1 MTDPITRARKRRLSM
16 LCLILGLGLVLLW
29 GGLKLYRV
37 VRPARSLL
45 SRLEEAQALAGSA
58 GQVGWQSLDAAWLGE
73 MVHGTRADYLA
84 LKAEAEPWLWLT
96 AAAGWVPVYGPDL
109 VIVPQLVE
117 MGDAGTEAAVLL
129 ADGLLPI
136 MESLQGSAPS
146 INAVVIE
153 LANAQPELVAAAIEL
168 DQIAVTRSDI
178 PAGPYSPLV
187 EKLLSLLDEY
197 LPLAQTG
204 LGWAQVVPEVMGL
217 NEPRTYLVIAQ
228 NEDEV
233 RPTGGF
239 ISSVGLLTVS
249 GGELSDLAFE
259 DSYLVDDWKNNPYP
273 ELPVPFQQIMGDG
286 IWLFR
291 DANWSPDWPTSARQA
306 ISLYQIG
313 RDAQIDGVVAVNQ
326 RAVQMLVGLLEPLDV
341 GESSDPVTAGN
352 VLEFMR
358 EAYFHPAEGAPDEW
372 AWYRKAF
379 IGALAAT
386 MQEKLLAD
394 LGSIDLVALLGTVRA
409 VLDQKH
415 VLIYFPEPGLQAAVR
430 DSGWGGALRN
440 SPGDFLMVVDANMGF
455 NKVAPSILQQI
466 EYRVSL
472 ADPAVPEAQVRLT
485 YTHLGA
491 PRDQECDHQP
501 YYDESVTSY
510 HDLLDR
516 CYWDYVRVYPPPGAT
531 PLTGSR
537 HPLPGRYLTSG
548 RDWSG
553 EMVVEHEFAGRLSLA
568 NFLLLGWGESQ
579 TVQFSYRLPPSVI
592 TSSGEGLYRYQLLVQ
607 KQPGTIGTP
616 LLVVVQLPPGADLVA
631 AAPPVIQSGDEVVY
645 EVDLVTD
652 QELAIEWA
660 MKKMRK

>member
-1 MTDPITRARKRRLSM
+1 MTDSTTPARKRRLS
-16 LCLILGLGLVLLW
+16 LLFLTVGLGLVLLW
-29 GGLKLYRV
+29 VGLKLYRV
-37 VRPARSLL
+37 ARPARSLL
-45 SRLEEAQALAGSA
+45 SRFEEAQLLAESA
-58 GQVGWQSLDAAWLGE
+58 GEVGWQSLDAEWLGE
-73 MVHGTRADYLA
+73 MVHGTRADYLV
-84 LKAEAEPWLWLT
+84 LKEEAEPWLWLA
-96 AAAGWVPVYGPDL
+96 AAAGWLPVYGPDL

-129 ADGLLPI
+129 ADGLFPI
-136 MESLQGSAPS
+136 METLQGSAPS
-146 INAVVIE
+146 INAMVIALADARSE
-153 LANAQPELVAAAIEL
+153 LAAAAMQL

-187 EKLLSLLDEY
+187 ERLLSMLDDY

-204 LGWAQVVPEVMGL
+204 LGWAQVMPEVMGL

-239 ISSVGLLTVS
+239 ISSAGLLTVS

-259 DSYLVDDWKNNPYP
+259 DSYLVDDWRNNPYP

-313 RDAQIDGVVAVNQ
+313 RDGQIDGVVAVNQ

-372 AWYRKAF
+372 VWYRKAF
-379 IGALAAT
+379 IGALAAA
-386 MQEKLLAD
+386 MQDKLLGD
-394 LGSIDLVALLGTVRA
+394 LGSIDVFALLGTVRA

-415 VLIYFPEPGLQAAVR
+415 LLIYYPEPELQAAVQ
-430 DSGWGGALRN
+430 DSGWGGALGN
-440 SPGDFLMVVDANMGF
+440 APGDFLMVADANMGY
-455 NKVAPSILQQI
+455 NKVAPSIRQQI

-472 ADPAVPEAQVRLT
+472 ADPSIPEAQVRLI

-491 PRDQECDHQP
+491 PRSQECDHQP

-510 HDLLDR
+510 HDLMDR

-531 PLTGSR
+531 PLSGSL
-537 HPLPGRYLTSG
+537 HPVPGRYLTSS

-553 EMVVEHEFAGRLSLA
+553 EMVVEHELTGRLSLA
-568 NFLLLGWGESQ
+568 NFLLLAWGESQ

-592 TSSGEGLYRYQLLVQ
+592 TSAGEGLHRYQLLVQ

-631 AAPPVIQSGDEVVY
+631 AVPSVIQSGDEVVF

-660 MKKMRK
+660 IEK